1 MARTVS
7 IGRQDF
13 QRIRENNNFYVD
25 KTHFIREWWE
35 ADDEVTLI
43 ARPRRFGKTLN
54 MSMLEKFFSV
64 SYAGRGDLF
73 EGLSIWKDEK
83 YRGLQGTWPV
93 ISLSFADIKETSFIQ
108 ARKKMCRIINELYK
122 QFDFLLKT
130 DLLTESEKKDFWISA
145 DMEDNQLSFSLK
157 LLSSHLS
164 RYYGKK
170 VLIFLDEYDTP
181 MQEAYV
187 NGYWDEMVAFI
198 RSMFNSTFKTNP
210 YMARAV
216 LTGITRISKES
227 IFSDLN
233 NLKVVTVTSE
243 EYADAFGF
251 TEREV
256 FQALDEFGLSD
267 KKEDIKQWYDGFTFG
282 KTGDIYNPW
291 SIINYLDTKRLA
303 AYWANSSANS
313 LAGKLIREGN
323 KNIKLEFERLMQGET
338 LRMEIDEQIVFNQ
351 LNTGKNAIWSLL
363 LASGYLKAVDTE
375 YDDETGCFYYY
386 LALTNWEVRIMFQR
400 MIRDWF
406 WEEGDSYNDFIK
418 ALLADD
424 VKAMNFYMNKVA
436 LQTFSFF
443 DSGKKPSEEEPE
455 RFYHGFVLGLM
466 VELADKY
473 VLTSNRESGFG
484 RYDVMLELKTVRG
497 DGVKTGGREAT
508 MSKEPDAII
517 NNRSKDA
524 ITNNRGKDAI
534 IIEFKVQD
542 SSEEKELSDTVASA
556 LAQIEEQNYEAGLI
570 ARGIPKDRIRKY
582 GFAFCGKKVLIG

>member
-181 MQEAYV
+181 MQEAFA

-323 KNIKLEFERLMQGET
+323 KNIKLEFKRLMQGET

-484 RYDVMLELKTVRG
+484 RYDVMLEPKTVRG
-497 DGVKTGGREAT
+497 DGVKTGGREA
-508 MSKEPDAII
+508 
-517 NNRSKDA
+517 
-524 ITNNRGKDAI
+524 DAI

-556 LAQIEEQNYEAGLI
+556 LEQIEEQNYEAGLI
-570 ARGIPKDRIRKY
+570 ARGIPKERIRKY